1 MNRRLEAPR
10 ALIQFE
16 DFTHLTFDCYGTLI
30 DWEAG
35 IVAAVQP
42 VLEGHG
48 LSVDDKEVIR
58 LYARFEAEEESG
70 SFRRYRTVLRGVMAS
85 LGAKLGFAPTEADL
99 EVLPRSVGTWP
110 PFDDTIEALARL
122 QKRYKL
128 VILSNVDDEMF
139 AETARQ
145 LETRF
150 DEVITAEQVG
160 SYKPALANFR
170 FALERLGVPQDRVLH
185 VAQSLY
191 HDHAPAKQ
199 LGFTTVW
206 VNRPSRWP
214 GTGVSLPADA
224 SPDLEVPDMASLA
237 AAAGL

>member
-1 MNRRLEAPR
+1 
-10 ALIQFE
+10 
-16 DFTHLTFDCYGTLI
+16 LI

-35 IVAAVQP
+35 ILAAVRP
-42 VLEGHG
+42 VLESHD
-48 LSVDDKEVIR
+48 LFADDKEILR
-58 LYARFEAEEESG
+58 LYARYEAEQESG

-85 LGAKLGFAPTEADL
+85 LGAKLGFAPTDDDL
-99 EVLPRSVGTWP
+99 EVLPSSVGTWP
-110 PFDDTIEALARL
+110 PFDDTVEALARL
-122 QKRYKL
+122 QSRYKL
-128 VILSNVDDEMF
+128 AILSNVDDEMF
-139 AETARQ
+139 AQTAKQ
-145 LETRF
+145 LETEF

-191 HDHAPAKQ
+191 HDHAPAKE

-206 VNRPSRWP
+206 VNRVSRWP
-214 GTGVSLPADA
+214 GTGVALPADA
-224 SPDLEVPDMASLA
+224 SPDLEVPNMAGLA

>member
-1 MNRRLEAPR
+1 M
-10 ALIQFE
+10 IQFE
-16 DFTHLTFDCYGTLI
+16 DFSHLTFDCYGTLI

-42 VLEGHG
+42 VLESRG
-48 LSVDDKEVIR
+48 LAVDEKEVIR

-70 SFRRYRTVLRGVMAS
+70 SYRRYRSVLRGVMAS
-85 LGAKLGFAPTEADL
+85 LGAKLGFAPTESDL
-99 EVLPRSVGTWP
+99 DALPRSVGSWP
-110 PFDDTIEALARL
+110 PFSDTVEALARL
-122 QKRYKL
+122 KKRYKL
-128 VILSNVDDEMF
+128 VILSNIDDEMF
-139 AETARQ
+139 AETVKK
-145 LETRF
+145 LGTDF

-170 FALERLGVPQDRVLH
+170 FAVDRLGVPQERILH

-191 HDHAPAKQ
+191 HDHVPAKE

-214 GTGVSLPADA
+214 DTGVALPADA
-224 SPDLEVPDMASLA
+224 SPDLEVPDMDSLA

>member
-1 MNRRLEAPR
+1 M
-10 ALIQFE
+10 
-16 DFTHLTFDCYGTLI
+16 
-30 DWEAG
+30 
-35 IVAAVQP
+35 AAVQP
-42 VLEGHG
+42 VLEDHG

-99 EVLPRSVGTWP
+99 DVLPRSVGSWP
-110 PFDDTIEALARL
+110 AFDDTVKALARL
-122 QKRYKL
+122 KKRYKL

-139 AETARQ
+139 AETTKQ
-145 LETRF
+145 LEIRF
-150 DEVITAEQVG
+150 DEIITAEQVG

-170 FALERLGVPQDRVLH
+170 FAVERLGVPQDRILH

-191 HDHAPAKQ
+191 HDHVPAKK

-214 GTGVSLPADA
+214 GTGVALPADA
-224 SPDLEVPDMASLA
+224 SPDLEVPDMDSLA

>member
-1 MNRRLEAPR
+1 M
-10 ALIQFE
+10 
-16 DFTHLTFDCYGTLI
+16 
-30 DWEAG
+30 
-35 IVAAVQP
+35 AAVQP
-42 VLEGHG
+42 VLESHG
-48 LSVDDKEVIR
+48 LAVDDKEVIR
-58 LYARFEAEEESG
+58 LYAKFEAEEESG

-99 EVLPRSVGTWP
+99 DVLPRSVGSWP
-110 PFDDTIEALARL
+110 AFEDTVDALARL
-122 QKRYKL
+122 KKRHKL

-139 AETARQ
+139 AETAKQ

-170 FALERLGVPQDRVLH
+170 FAVDRLGVPQDRILH

-191 HDHAPAKQ
+191 HDHVPAKE

-214 GTGVSLPADA
+214 GMGVALPAEA
-224 SPDLEVPDMASLA
+224 SPDLEVPDMESLA